1 MDLPPLYPEETALLV
16 VDMQNG
22 YCHPEGSLAK
32 GGANTRPQQAIV
44 PATVELVSA
53 CRAAGVTIIWV
64 TQEHWADDRTRSHRR
79 LTSHLSKV
87 GAVVALRGTWDAEI
101 VEPLKAEMRP
111 EDPVV
116 RKHRMSAFF
125 NTTLE
130 TVLRMLDTRLLIVCG
145 VSTNVCV
152 ESTLRDAYHRDY
164 DQILVPECTA
174 SSDADLYEATLKK
187 TRKYFGEV
195 APLAEVVAA
204 LAAAR
209 ATSAV

>member
-1 MDLPPLYPEETALLV
+1 M
-16 VDMQNG
+16 
-22 YCHPEGSLAK
+22 
-32 GGANTRPQQAIV
+32 
-44 PATVELVSA
+44 PATVELVRA

-64 TQEHWADDRTRSHRR
+64 TQEHFADDRTRSRRR

-101 VEPLKAEMRP
+101 VEPLEAERRP
-111 EDPVV
+111 EDHVV

-130 TVLRMLDTRLLIVCG
+130 TLLHMLDTRLLIVCG

-195 APLAEVVAA
+195 VPLAEVGAA
-204 LAAAR
+204 LAATR
-209 ATSAV
+209 AASAV